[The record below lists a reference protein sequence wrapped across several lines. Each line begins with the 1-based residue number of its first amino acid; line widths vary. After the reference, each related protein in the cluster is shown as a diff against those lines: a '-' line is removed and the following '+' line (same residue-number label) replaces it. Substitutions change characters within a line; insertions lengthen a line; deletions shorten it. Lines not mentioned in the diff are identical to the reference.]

1 MHLRFVYRRERL
13 QITFKSDFHH
23 LVDTENEEKQSKNIG
38 SYTESQAGMR
48 LFSLSTGGR
57 WSQGLTLLQAKGME
71 GHFPAKKYVWKMWG
85 EKALKVLSYSIEG
98 EIFTHRD
105 FSKGHTG

>member
-23 LVDTENEEKQSKNIG
+23 LVDTENEEQKNLQKQSKSIG

-71 GHFPAKKYVWKMWG
+71 GHFPAKK
-85 EKALKVLSYSIEG
+85 
-98 EIFTHRD
+98 
-105 FSKGHTG
+105 